1 MNALENIDDMLSGMW
16 VGEENDFSEE
26 TIRAAISEVSAA
38 CDAASTPYGICNPLH
53 KASNANAKGTSAF
66 KAVVKDV
73 QGKVK
78 AITASDPKD
87 VSRAKKFSAESK
99 VVSYA
104 TTKKIADAVASL
116 PKLEA
121 TLEVQSLG
129 AFAAWK
135 TDVWKP

>member
-1 MNALENIDDMLSGMW
+1 MLSGMW

-53 KASNANAKGTSAF
+53 KASKANAGGASAF

-87 VSRAKKFSAESK
+87 ASRTKKFSAESK

-121 TLEVQSLG
+121 MLEDPKLTGFS
-129 AFAAWK
+129 AWK
-135 TDVWKP
+135 FSVWKP